1 MTTQQPR
8 GALKI
13 STTALGARKHSLLHQ
28 FNAFRRKHL
37 TGYLFISPWLIG
49 LIVFTLGPFIASLY
63 LSFTRY
69 SIVAAPEWIGFAN
82 YEKLFTDD
90 PYFYKTLFNTLY
102 YVVFH
107 VPGVQVISLILALIL
122 AQDLRGIAIYRT
134 VFYLPTVTSGVATA
148 ILWQWIFNSKFGII
162 NLALAKIGI
171 QGPGWLSTQ
180 EWAMPALIL
189 MSLWGVG
196 GPMVICLAAITN
208 VPISQYEAAEIDGAG
223 AWRRFFNI
231 TLPLVTASIFYN
243 VTMGIIGSFQ
253 VFTQA
258 YVITQGGPADATL
271 FYVLYLYN
279 IAFENLQM
287 GYASA
292 LAWILFLIIL
302 FFTVAQLMMS
312 KHWVYYE
319 SVREEKGVV

>member
-1 MTTQQPR
+1 
-8 GALKI
+8 
-13 STTALGARKHSLLHQ
+13 
-28 FNAFRRKHL
+28 
-37 TGYLFISPWLIG
+37 
-49 LIVFTLGPFIASLY
+49 
-63 LSFTRY
+63 
-69 SIVAAPEWIGFAN
+69 
-82 YEKLFTDD
+82 
-90 PYFYKTLFNTLY
+90 
-102 YVVFH
+102 
-107 VPGVQVISLILALIL
+107 
-122 AQDLRGIAIYRT
+122 
-134 VFYLPTVTSGVATA
+134 
-148 ILWQWIFNSKFGII
+148 
-162 NLALAKIGI
+162 
-171 QGPGWLSTQ
+171 
-180 EWAMPALIL
+180 
-189 MSLWGVG
+189 
-196 GPMVICLAAITN
+196 MVIYLAAIKN
-208 VPISQYEAAEIDGAG
+208 VADLAVRSREIDGAG

>member
-13 STTALGARKHSLLHQ
+13 STTALGARKHSLLYQ

-148 ILWQWIFNSKFGII
+148 ILWQWIFNSKS
-162 NLALAKIGI
+162 A
-171 QGPGWLSTQ
+171 LSTSP
-180 EWAMPALIL
+180 WPRSA
-189 MSLWGVG
+189 SRGR
-196 GPMVICLAAITN
+196 
-208 VPISQYEAAEIDGAG
+208 AG
-223 AWRRFFNI
+223 
-231 TLPLVTASIFYN
+231 
-243 VTMGIIGSFQ
+243 
-253 VFTQA
+253 
-258 YVITQGGPADATL
+258 
-271 FYVLYLYN
+271 
-279 IAFENLQM
+279 
-287 GYASA
+287 SA
-292 LAWILFLIIL
+292 PKSGQCQRL
-302 FFTVAQLMMS
+302 S
-312 KHWVYYE
+312 
-319 SVREEKGVV
+319 S